1 MKSLSFSLVLFVAW
15 GFLLAGCSHRG
26 VDTAKLEKSFATG
39 TVAQKGLVKN
49 ITATTRAKN
58 YSGAILEMQKLAA
71 SGKLTPAQQLAQEDV
86 RGQIYSQI
94 VEASKQA
101 SRNAEKSM
109 KDIKKSLP
117 K

>member
-1 MKSLSFSLVLFVAW
+1 MKSSSFFLVLVVALVF
-15 GFLLAGCSHRG
+15 FLVGCSKRG
-26 VDTAKLEKSFATG
+26 VDTSKLEKSFASA

-49 ITATTRAKN
+49 ITATTKAKN

-71 SGKLTPAQQLAQEDV
+71 SGKLTPAQQLALEEV
-86 RGQIYSQI
+86 RGQIYTQI

-109 KDIKKSLP
+109 KEIKKSLP